1 MVGGVAGRDEEL
13 AAVGVFLDRVP
24 HGLAALAIEGESGIG
39 RTTLWRAATAE
50 AARRGYLVLTARPA
64 GPEAGRS
71 FAGLADLLAPV
82 GLDRLPAPQ
91 RRALEVALLGA
102 EAEEPVPDRRAV
114 PAAVL
119 SVLRELSRERPVLVA
134 VDDAHFLDAPTARA
148 LEFAARRLSAE
159 AVGFLVSVR
168 LGPEGRPRS
177 VEQTAEEDRAVILR
191 LLGRPGPP
199 ARTFEQSVD
208 EDRAVRLRLDRSA
221 PTACTG

>member
-64 GPEAGRS
+64 GPGAGLS
-71 FAGLADLLAPV
+71 FAGLAHLVAPV

-102 EAEEPVPDRRAV
+102 EAEEPVPDRRAG
-114 PAAVL
+114 PAPGL
-119 SVLRELSRERPVLVA
+119 SGLR
-134 VDDAHFLDAPTARA
+134 
-148 LEFAARRLSAE
+148 
-159 AVGFLVSVR
+159 GQC
-168 LGPEGRPRS
+168 G
-177 VEQTAEEDRAVILR
+177 
-191 LLGRPGPP
+191 GRPGP
-199 ARTFEQSVD
+199 
-208 EDRAVRLRLDRSA
+208 
-221 PTACTG
+221 G